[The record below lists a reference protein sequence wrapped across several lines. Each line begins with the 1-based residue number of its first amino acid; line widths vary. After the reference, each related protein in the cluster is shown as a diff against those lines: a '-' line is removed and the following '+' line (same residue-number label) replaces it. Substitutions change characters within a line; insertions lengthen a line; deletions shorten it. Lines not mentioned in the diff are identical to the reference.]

1 MKAIKF
7 FAISAMAAA
16 MITSCSN
23 EDELSQSNYPSDN
36 IIRITAG
43 VNNAKTR
50 AEGAGTP
57 LENPLSLTVVNKY
70 TETTLAA
77 KYTYVNKVF
86 KKNDNVWTCSE
97 AEAQTQPL
105 LWQNKETLVDIA
117 ALAPAQEGK
126 FDGVYNKETR
136 KFSSFSYS
144 VADDQSTS
152 SDNNDLLYYYA
163 KDFKPGESLKDGKLS
178 IQMNHAFCM
187 IDIVVTLGTE
197 FNKPN
202 VLDDSPIVKVTLGG
216 TKIAANVDV
225 KNAPT
230 SSTTGTTEGTTEG
243 STTTGSTTASFVTA
257 SGEATD
263 ITTTKG
269 TFTPAVNA
277 EKKADPEVNAISSF
291 SCIAIP
297 QTVAANTFKVSLK
310 TAGKLYEWTSDKEI
324 TLQSGYRYTLNL
336 TMGNDVVLLKGG
348 SISATPW
355 TEITSDKP
363 LETD

>member
-23 EDELSQSNYPSDN
+23 DDDLSQSNYPSDN

-50 AEGAGTP
+50 AEGAGVTL
-57 LENPLSLTVVNKY
+57 LEKPLSLTVVNKNDN
-70 TETTLAA
+70 TELAK

-86 KKNDNVWTCSE
+86 SKDENGAWNCSE
-97 AEAQTQPL
+97 TL
-105 LWQNKETLVDIA
+105 LWQKDTQPVDIV
-117 ALAPAQEGK
+117 ALAPAPNDK
-126 FDGVYNKETR
+126 FNGVYTDG
-136 KFSSFSYS
+136 SIQPITYS
-144 VADDQSTS
+144 VADDQSES

-163 KDFKPGESLKDGKLS
+163 PGIKPVDKLVDKKLN
-178 IQMNHAFCM
+178 IEMNHAFCM

-197 FNKPN
+197 FNKPE
-202 VLDDSPIVKVTLGG
+202 VLKESPIVKVTLGG

-225 KNAPT
+225 ENA
-230 SSTTGTTEGTTEG
+230 TT
-243 STTTGSTTASFVTA
+243 TTASFVTA
-257 SGEATD
+257 IGEATT

-269 TFTPAVNA
+269 TFTKAENA
-277 EKKADPEVNAISSF
+277 DKKADPEVNAISNF

-297 QTVAANTFKVSLK
+297 QTVAANTFKVSLM
-310 TAGKLYEWTSDKEI
+310 TAGKRYEWTSADPV
-324 TLQSGYRYTLNL
+324 TLESGYRYTLKL
-336 TMGNDVVLLKGG
+336 SMGNDVVLLKNDITASPWGKGNGEGG
-348 SISATPW
+348 S
-355 TEITSDKP
+355 

>member
-16 MITSCSN
+16 MITSCSS

-36 IIRITAG
+36 IIRVTAG

-50 AEGAGTP
+50 ADVKYSP
-57 LENPLSLTVVNKY
+57 MDKPFSLTIVNRN
-70 TETTLAA
+70 TESSELAK
-77 KYTYVNKVF
+77 KYTYVDKVF
-86 KKNDNVWTCSE
+86 SKTSGDWACSE
-97 AEAQTQPL
+97 TL
-105 LWQNKETLVDIA
+105 LWQKATTPVDIVA
-117 ALAPAQEGK
+117 FAPAQEGK
-126 FDGVYNKETR
+126 FNGVCDNDRNIKPIT
-136 KFSSFSYS
+136 YS

-163 KDFKPGESLKDGKLS
+163 PGFNPGTSLDEKGKLN
-178 IQMNHAFCM
+178 IQFNHAFCM
-187 IDIVVTLGTE
+187 IDINVTLGTE
-197 FNKPN
+197 FNKPK

-225 KNAPT
+225 KNAV
-230 SSTTGTTEGTTEG
+230 SV
-243 STTTGSTTASFVTA
+243 VTA

-269 TFTPAVNA
+269 TFDKAANA
-277 EKKADPEVNAISSF
+277 EANAKSYF

-297 QTVAANTFKVSLK
+297 QEVGANTFKVSLM
-310 TAGKLYEWTSDKEI
+310 TAGKRYEWTSAEPVELK
-324 TLQSGYRYTLNL
+324 SGYRYTLKL
-336 TMGNDVVLLKGG
+336 SMGNDVVLLKGG
-348 SISATPW
+348 SITATPW

>member
-16 MITSCSN
+16 MITSCSS

-36 IIRITAG
+36 IIRVTAG

-50 AEGAGTP
+50 AEGQGVTAMDKP
-57 LENPLSLTVVNKY
+57 FSLTIVNRN
-70 TETTLAA
+70 TESTELAA
-77 KYTYVNKVF
+77 KYTYKDKVF
-86 KKNDNVWTCSE
+86 SKSSSGDWTCSE
-97 AEAQTQPL
+97 TL
-105 LWQNKETLVDIA
+105 LWQKATTPVDIVA
-117 ALAPAQEGK
+117 FAPAQTDK
-126 FDGVYNKETR
+126 FNGVYANGSIQPIT
-136 KFSSFSYS
+136 YS
-144 VADDQSTS
+144 VADDQSTW

-163 KDFKPGESLKDGKLS
+163 PGFNPGKSLVDKKLN
-178 IQMNHAFCM
+178 IKFNHAFCM

-202 VLDDSPIVKVTLGG
+202 VLKESPIVKVTLGG
-216 TKIAANVDV
+216 TQIAANVDV
-225 KNAPT
+225 TNA
-230 SSTTGTTEGTTEG
+230 
-243 STTTGSTTASFVTA
+243 ASVVTA
-257 SGEATD
+257 SEEAAATD

-269 TFTPAVNA
+269 SFTPAENA
-277 EKKADPEVNAISSF
+277 DKKADPEKNAISRF

-297 QTVAANTFKVSLK
+297 QTVAANTFKVSLM
-310 TAGKLYEWTSDKEI
+310 TAGKRYEWTSAEPVE
-324 TLQSGYRYTLNL
+324 LQSGYRYTLNL
-336 TMGNDVVLLKGG
+336 SMGNDVVLLKGG

>member
-16 MITSCSN
+16 MITSCSTD
-23 EDELSQSNYPSDN
+23 DELSQSNYPSDN
-36 IIRITAG
+36 IIRVTAG

-57 LENPLSLTVVNKY
+57 LKNPLSLTVVNKN
-70 TETTLAA
+70 ENATLAK

-86 KKNDNVWTCSE
+86 TKDDNGAWNCSE
-97 AEAQTQPL
+97 TL
-105 LWQNKETLVDIA
+105 LWQKDTQPVDIVA
-117 ALAPAQEGK
+117 FAPAPNGK
-126 FDGVYNKETR
+126 FNGVYAEGSTQPIQ
-136 KFSSFSYS
+136 SITYS

-163 KDFKPGESLKDGKLS
+163 KDFKPGTSLVDKKLS
-178 IQMNHAFCM
+178 IQFNHAFCM

-197 FNKPN
+197 FNKPE
-202 VLDDSPIVKVTLGG
+202 VLKESPIVKVTLGG
-216 TKIAANVDV
+216 TKIEASVNVTNAASV
-225 KNAPT
+225 
-230 SSTTGTTEGTTEG
+230 
-243 STTTGSTTASFVTA
+243 VTA
-257 SGEATD
+257 SEEAAATD

-269 TFTPAVNA
+269 SFTPAENA
-277 EKKADPEVNAISSF
+277 DKKADPEKNAISRF

-297 QTVAANTFKVSLK
+297 QTVGANTFKVSLM
-310 TAGKLYEWTSDKEI
+310 TAGKLYEWTSAEPVELK
-324 TLQSGYRYTLNL
+324 SGYRYTLNL
-336 TMGNDVVLLKGG
+336 SMGNDVVLLKGG